1 MSLIAWNDTLSVGVR
16 EIDEQHRK
24 LVQLI
29 NGLHDH
35 MVAGDAREI
44 MGKVLERIVQY
55 TAFHFETE
63 EKLMQQHAYTLSPAH
78 VREHKNLVQTALAL
92 QSKFANGQTSI
103 TMETMTFLR
112 DWLQHH
118 ILESDKALGRFL
130 ATQGVR

>member
-1 MSLIAWNDTLSVGVR
+1 MSLIVWSDSLSIGVK

-44 MGKVLERIVQY
+44 MGKVLERVIQY

-63 EKLMQQHAYTLSPAH
+63 EKLMQLHGFGGGAAH
-78 VREHKNLVQTALAL
+78 VREHKALVAKAVDL
-92 QSKFANGQTSI
+92 QSKFSSGQTAI

-118 ILESDKALGRFL
+118 ILESDKMLGKFL
-130 ATQGVR
+130 SVQGVH

>member
-1 MSLIAWNDTLSVGVR
+1 MSLIAWNESLSVGVR

-44 MGKVLERIVQY
+44 MGKVLERVIQY

-63 EKLMQQHAYTLSPAH
+63 EKLMQLHAFGGGAAH
-78 VREHKNLVQTALAL
+78 VREHKALVAKALDL
-92 QSKFANGQTSI
+92 QSKFTHGQTAI

-118 ILESDKALGRFL
+118 ILESDKMLGKFL
-130 ATQGVR
+130 SVQGVR